1 VVADAGPLI
10 ALARIGRLSLLR
22 ELVGTVFVPEAVVA
36 ECVGDCSRPG
46 AVAIQAAL
54 AEGLLVARRS
64 EPTAELETLA
74 QLLDLGEAEALSLAI
89 AEGIS
94 VLMDERR
101 GRGVARHLGVPVIG
115 TGGVL
120 IVAKQAHLVDTV
132 APLVDELQRCDYRLS
147 TPLIAEILHR
157 CGEGGHSPQK
167 HFG

>member
-22 ELVGTVFVPEAVVA
+22 ELVGTVFVPAAVVA

-46 AVAIQAAL
+46 AVAIQDAL

-115 TGGVL
+115 TGAVL
-120 IVAKQAHLVDTV
+120 IAAKQAHLVDTV
-132 APLVDELQRCDYRLS
+132 APLVDELQRCGYRLS
-147 TPLIAEILHR
+147 TPLIAEILRR
-157 CGEGGHSPQK
+157 CGEGGDAPRK
-167 HFG
+167 HT